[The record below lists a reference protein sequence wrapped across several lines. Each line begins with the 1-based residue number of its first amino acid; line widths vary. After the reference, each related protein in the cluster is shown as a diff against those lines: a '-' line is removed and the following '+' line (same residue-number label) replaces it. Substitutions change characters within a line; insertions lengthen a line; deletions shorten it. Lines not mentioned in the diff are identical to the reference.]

1 MALSRLN
8 LPAYYGGFK
17 KRYLY
22 ETFKCNSMCVY
33 STVHVYEKDLT
44 RCKIGITKTV
54 SRIVLLFRRRVHN
67 PDWNYNE
74 CQI

>member
-1 MALSRLN
+1 MASNRLN
-8 LPAYYGGFK
+8 LPAYYGDLK
-17 KRYLY
+17 NV
-22 ETFKCNSMCVY
+22 TCTKCNSICVY

-44 RCKIGITKTV
+44 RCKIRVTKTV